1 MTALLFVIAPF
12 GMRHWRLPSA
22 FESKCIVMKEF
33 KLPSKLEDLENADSE
48 FMTVSNVIDLESCDA
63 DECSAMLN
71 STLYLQL
78 LSE

>member
-1 MTALLFVIAPF
+1 MTALLFAIAPF

-22 FESKCIVMKEF
+22 FESKCIAMKEF

-63 DECSAMLN
+63 DECSAMVHR
-71 STLYLQL
+71 TLYLQL

>member
-1 MTALLFVIAPF
+1 MTALLFAIAPF

-22 FESKCIVMKEF
+22 FESKCIAMKEF

-71 STLYLQL
+71 STFYLQL

>member
-1 MTALLFVIAPF
+1 
-12 GMRHWRLPSA
+12 
-22 FESKCIVMKEF
+22 MKEF

-78 LSE
+78 LNE